1 VLERPLADVLEAWAS
16 GPDPVPGGGSA
27 AALAAAMAAALAANM
42 ARLSSASWPDAE
54 GVAAQ
59 AQTLRA
65 RVEPLA
71 QADADAYAKVLR
83 RFDQRTDTDLGEALY
98 LAAELPLEI
107 AELASDTATL
117 CALVADRCEPQ
128 MRPDAVAA
136 TFLAEA
142 AARAAAHLV
151 EVNLSAVTNDERVE
165 LAREL
170 AESAVRAGR
179 RALSPGA

>member
-1 VLERPLADVLEAWAS
+1 MAS

-42 ARLSSASWPDAE
+42 ARLSAPTWADGE

-71 QADADAYAKVLR
+71 QADADAYARVLR
-83 RFDQRTDTDLGEALY
+83 RFAHATEADLGEALY

-107 AELASDTATL
+107 AELAADTATL
-117 CALVADRCEPQ
+117 CALVADRCDPRL
-128 MRPDAVAA
+128 RPDAVAA
-136 TFLAEA
+136 TVLAKA
-142 AARAAAHLV
+142 AARSAAHLV
-151 EVNLSAVTNDERVE
+151 EVNLSAVANDERVE

-170 AESAVRAGR
+170 ADTAVRAAR
-179 RALSPGA
+179 RALAPQE